1 MSPATEETRRWW
13 PPSRRTLK
21 WSAIGIVALALLIQL
36 VPYGHAHS
44 NPPVTQAAKWPAGP
58 GQQIAE
64 ASCYDCHSNL
74 TKWRW
79 YSNLAPVS
87 WLVTHDVEGGRD
99 NLNFSE
105 WDKPQPDRGEVS
117 EKVSSGE
124 MPPLQYTLIH
134 RSAKLSSTEKEQL
147 VAAITRLYATD
158 PPPPG
163 GGGGG

>member
-1 MSPATEETRRWW
+1 VSPASKETRRW

-21 WSAIGIVALALLIQL
+21 WSVIGIVALALLIQL
-36 VPYGHAHS
+36 VPYGRAHS
-44 NPPVTQAAKWPAGP
+44 NPPVTQAAKWPTGP

-64 ASCYDCHSNL
+64 AGCYDCHSNL
-74 TKWRW
+74 TTWRW
-79 YSNLAPVS
+79 YSNLAPAS

-105 WDKPQPDRGEVS
+105 WDKPQPDVGEVT

-134 RSAKLSSTEKEQL
+134 RSAKLSSTEKQQL